1 MNARNSFATLTGQP
15 FQHVKANPAVSL
27 RSTAG

>member
-1 MNARNSFATLTGQP
+1 MANCATPLGSTTSNCVR
-15 FQHVKANPAVSL
+15 FPAVSL